1 MIIGVPKERKDK
13 EFRVGI
19 VPEGVQKLSESG
31 HTVLIESGAGIGSA
45 IDDEEFVAAGAE
57 IVQGATSV
65 YAEADMIMKV
75 KEPLKQ
81 EYDYMRPGLILFT
94 YLHLAP
100 LPELTR
106 ILLDKQ
112 VSAVA
117 YVFVFWF

>member
-57 IVQGATSV
+57 IVQGAKTV
-65 YAEADMIMKV
+65 YSRADMIMKV
-75 KEPLKQ
+75 KEPLEQ
-81 EYDYMRPGLILFT
+81 EYNFMRKDLI
-94 YLHLAP
+94 
-100 LPELTR
+100 
-106 ILLDKQ
+106 II
-112 VSAVA
+112 
-117 YVFVFWF
+117 